1 MPTPDFPAITPLSVL
16 HFLRALLWASAIFLA
31 VAGYGAALLSAFR
44 FKRPNFAIA
53 ATVGFAPAV
62 FLGGLLNLL
71 HLIYPPV
78 LIGFVAVGLILV
90 VLLLRPK
97 PSQSLSYSRWTPAV
111 IAMTAALT
119 LVSGVRITAT
129 VHTPYFQPLDDL
141 NYYYAAPEKI
151 IQMHFFAADPYSE
164 RRITS
169 SIGGNQFLTTL
180 VLATQR
186 MESEGMADWTLGA
199 FLLLGLGSAI
209 RKEFEL
215 TPLQGTVFA
224 FLLMIMPQIRL
235 NLTFVILPSA
245 LFLGLAYLAAHRWL
259 TANRPVLQ
267 AILIGATVGAL
278 SSMKS
283 NYITHGVIF
292 VLCLTVLRWWKRGSK
307 AAALSLA
314 FSALACLITMLPWMV
329 ASKQTCGTFFYP
341 LLGKGVHF
349 SAYGQYLSPIHFE
362 THIFLTKVLP
372 FNLPILALAL
382 IEWFLCGRGELEERS
397 YVIITFT
404 FAAFIASVIVGQA
417 TGGDSVRRYN
427 FPCVLPAV
435 CLFFVLC
442 ARRANLPRT
451 SKAIRSLQLVAAI
464 LIAAVAINVGMSQLT
479 NEYRHTPAQLRA
491 SLADFHLANAALR
504 DRYARMQASIPYPA
518 SSPNGVLT
526 SLENSFLLDFRRRD
540 IFLADFPGDAS
551 PKPGW
556 PARQPGDAL
565 ANFLLQHNIRYLAY
579 SYDECDLHP
588 PHRNCH
594 DMLEYENQK
603 SIRNPDITALIR
615 GEVESGYDARKQYG
629 ELAATR
635 RHIYDDGRIYVLDLL
650 SKP

>member
-1 MPTPDFPAITPLSVL
+1 
-16 HFLRALLWASAIFLA
+16 
-31 VAGYGAALLSAFR
+31 
-44 FKRPNFAIA
+44 
-53 ATVGFAPAV
+53 
-62 FLGGLLNLL
+62 
-71 HLIYPPV
+71 
-78 LIGFVAVGLILV
+78 
-90 VLLLRPK
+90 
-97 PSQSLSYSRWTPAV
+97 
-111 IAMTAALT
+111 
-119 LVSGVRITAT
+119 
-129 VHTPYFQPLDDL
+129 
-141 NYYYAAPEKI
+141 
-151 IQMHFFAADPYSE
+151 MHSFTADPYSE

-199 FLLLGLGSAI
+199 FLLLGLGFAI

-259 TANRPVLQ
+259 TNNRPVLQ

-292 VLCLTVLRWWKRGSK
+292 VLCLTVHRWWKRGSK

-314 FSALACLITMLPWMV
+314 FSALACLITMLPWMI

-341 LLGKGVHF
+341 CSAKAFTSAHTASTSHPSTSTPTSSLPRCSPSIFPF
-349 SAYGQYLSPIHFE
+349 SPSLSSSGSSADAGNSRNAATSSSPSPSPPLSPPSSSGRPPAE
-362 THIFLTKVLP
+362 TQSAVTTSPASSPPSASSSSSVP
-372 FNLPILALAL
+372 AEPI
-382 IEWFLCGRGELEERS
+382 S
-397 YVIITFT
+397 
-404 FAAFIASVIVGQA
+404 
-417 TGGDSVRRYN
+417 
-427 FPCVLPAV
+427 
-435 CLFFVLC
+435 
-442 ARRANLPRT
+442 RAPSN
-451 SKAIRSLQLVAAI
+451 AIRSLQLVAAI
-464 LIAAVAINVGMSQLT
+464 LIAAIAINVGMSQLT
-479 NEYRHTPAQLRA
+479 NEYRHTPRTAESQPCRLPSR
-491 SLADFHLANAALR
+491 HAALR

-540 IFLADFPGDAS
+540 ILIADFPGDAS

-565 ANFLLQHNIRYLAY
+565 AGFLLQHNIRYLAY

-588 PHRNCH
+588 PIATAMTCSSTRT
-594 DMLEYENQK
+594 
-603 SIRNPDITALIR
+603 RNP
-615 GEVESGYDARKQYG
+615 SGIQ
-629 ELAATR
+629 T
-635 RHIYDDGRIYVLDLL
+635 
-650 SKP
+650 

>member
-1 MPTPDFPAITPLSVL
+1 MPTPDFPAITLLSVL
-16 HFLRALLWASAIFLA
+16 HFFWALLWASAIFLA

-44 FKRPNFAIA
+44 LPRPAFPIA
-53 ATVGFAPAV
+53 AAIGFAPV
-62 FLGGLLNLL
+62 IFLGGLLNLL
-71 HLIYPPV
+71 HLIYPSILIAFVV
-78 LIGFVAVGLILV
+78 LGLIFAA
-90 VLLLRPK
+90 LLLRPQRV
-97 PSQSLSYSRWTPAV
+97 PQTCAPRWTPAA
-111 IAMTAALT
+111 ILLLLALT
-119 LVSGVRITAT
+119 LASALRISAT

-141 NYYYAAPEKI
+141 NYYYAAPEKM
-151 IQMHFFAADPYSE
+151 IQMHDFAADPYSE

-186 MESEGMADWTLGA
+186 MECEGMADWTLGA
-199 FLLLGLGSAI
+199 FLLLVLAFAI

-215 TPLQGTVFA
+215 TALQGATFA
-224 FLLMIMPQIRL
+224 LLLMITPQIRL

-259 TANRPVLQ
+259 TQNRPILQ
-267 AILIGATVGAL
+267 AILIGATVGAI

-292 VLCLTVLRWWKRGSK
+292 VLCLTLLRWWKRGPK
-307 AAALSLA
+307 AAAVSLA
-314 FSALACLITMLPWMV
+314 WSALACLITMLPWMI

-349 SAYGQYLSPIHFE
+349 SAYGQYLSPIHFN

-372 FNLPILALAL
+372 FNLPILALSL
-382 IEWFLCGRGELEERS
+382 LEFLFCERDERS
-397 YVIITFT
+397 YTVATFT
-404 FAAFIASVIVGQA
+404 FAAFIASAIVGQA

-435 CLFFVLC
+435 CLLFVLC

-451 SKAIRSLQLVAAI
+451 STGVRSFQ
-464 LIAAVAINVGMSQLT
+464 LIAAIFIAAIAIEVGMSQLT
-479 NEYRHTPAQLRA
+479 NEYRHTPAQLHA
-491 SLADFHLANAALR
+491 SLADFHLANAAIR

-518 SSPNGVLT
+518 ASPNGVLT
-526 SLENSFLLDFRRRD
+526 SLENSFLLDFRHRD

-565 ANFLLQHNIRYLAY
+565 AAFLLQHNIRYLAF

-588 PHRNCH
+588 PHQHCRE
-594 DMLEYENQK
+594 MLEYENQK
-603 SIRNPDITALIR
+603 SIQNPDTTALIR
-615 GEVESGYDARKQYG
+615 GEVESGRDARNQYAQ
-629 ELAATR
+629 LAATR
-635 RHIYDDGRIYVLDLL
+635 THLYDDGKIYVLDLA
-650 SKP
+650 SKPGP